1 MNAQLFRFMILGA
14 PALLVALFA
23 GCGKSE
29 GDGPVPSAA
38 AEPPTGNAVFD
49 KNCHG
54 CHSVAADGKA
64 KKKGPNL
71 SKAGTTHDAEWL
83 AEHVRNPKVHTPTS
97 NMPAFASKLSAEE
110 IKNVAE
116 FLATMK

>member
-1 MNAQLFRFMILGA
+1 MREVRRRWAGA
-14 PALLVALFA
+14 
-23 GCGKSE
+23 E
-29 GDGPVPSAA
+29 RRRRAA
-38 AEPPTGNAVFD
+38 DRQRRFD

>member
-1 MNAQLFRFMILGA
+1 MTAQLFRFMILGA
-14 PALLVALFA
+14 PALFVALFA

-29 GDGPVPSAA
+29 GDGLGPSAA
-38 AEPPTGNAVFD
+38 AELPTGNAVFD

-83 AEHVRNPKVHTPTS
+83 DEHVKNPKAHMPGS
-97 NMPAFASKLSAEE
+97 NMPAFAGKLSDEE

-116 FLATMK
+116 FLAAMK

>member
-1 MNAQLFRFMILGA
+1 MSAQPFRFMILGA
-14 PALLVALFA
+14 PALFVALFA

-29 GDGPVPSAA
+29 GDGPGPNAV

-54 CHSVAADGKA
+54 CHSVAPDGKA

-71 SKAGTTHDAEWL
+71 SKAGATHDAEWL
-83 AEHVRNPKVHTPTS
+83 AEHVKNPKIHKPGS
-97 NMPAFASKLSAEE
+97 NMPEFASKLSAEE
-110 IKNVAE
+110 LKNVAE
-116 FLATMK
+116 FMATLK